1 MLPDYQPAD
10 YYLLLSYYLR
20 LLITLIIYWGD
31 YLYSFFYL
39 LFFGFLSKKKKKS
52 SLQES
57 IICETTVIYL
67 LWFHERISWKHD
79 YEMICKINLTK
90 TRKKLLHLDQLTR
103 LFAWKLYLFQQK
115 SKEIRNWKTEKL
127 FELWLNEDAVLIYTY
142 CIFIR

>member
-20 LLITLIIYWGD
+20 LLTTLITYEGITYIHF
-31 YLYSFFYL
+31 LPT
-39 LFFGFLSKKKKKS
+39 FFGFLSKKKKKS

-79 YEMICKINLTK
+79 YEMMICKINLTK

-127 FELWLNEDAVLIYTY
+127 FVLWLNEDAVLIYTY